1 MNKLFCTFIIPIQL
15 IVWPLLLFGQI
26 PPGYYDNAA
35 GLSGTPLQ
43 SALHNII
50 DNHTVRSYN
59 QLWTDLQVT
68 DDKPNGKVWDIYSDI
83 PGGTPPYEY
92 SFGSDQCG
100 TYSQEGDCYNR
111 EHTFPKSWFG
121 GEVSPM
127 YSDLFQVMPAD
138 GYVNSQRSN
147 YPYGE
152 VGSYT
157 WISQNGSKLG
167 SCIYPG
173 YSSTVFEPIDEYKG
187 DVARNYFYMA
197 TRYYGE
203 DGSWPGSG
211 MVDGSQLKEWAKN
224 MLLEWSNGDQVSQ
237 KETDRNNAIYNLQNN
252 RNPFID
258 HPEYIELIWGDGLA
272 DEPAYQA
279 DNFAAQ
285 NITLTWT
292 DATGTYLPDSY
303 LIRMSDTGFDAIAIP
318 VDGTS
323 VSDDFWNINVNYG
336 EENCMFKNLDPNTEY
351 YFKIFGYS
359 GSETYI
365 DYKTDG
371 NILQVSITTSN

>member
-1 MNKLFCTFIIPIQL
+1 MNKLFFNSVFFFQLFIWSAISYS
-15 IVWPLLLFGQI
+15 QI
-26 PPGYYDNAA
+26 PPGYYDPAA
-35 GLSGTPLQ
+35 GLSGTALQ

-59 QLWTDLQVT
+59 QLWTDMQVT

-157 WISQNGSKLG
+157 WISQNGCKLG

-173 YSSTVFEPIDEYKG
+173 YNGTVFEPIDEYKG

-203 DGSWPGSG
+203 DGSWPGSD

-224 MLLEWSNGDQVSQ
+224 MLLEWSNNDPVSQ
-237 KETDRNNAIYNLQNN
+237 KEIDRNNAIYNLQDN

-258 HPEYIELIWGDGLA
+258 HPEYIGLIWGDGLA
-272 DEPAYQA
+272 EEPAYQA
-279 DNFAAQ
+279 SDFAAQ

-303 LIRMSDTGFDAIAIP
+303 LIRMSDSGFDAIAVP
-318 VDGTS
+318 SDGVT
-323 VSDDFWNINVNYG
+323 VSDDFWNLNINYG
-336 EENCMFKNLDPNTEY
+336 VENCMFENLSPNTTY

-359 GSETYI
+359 GSGNSI

-371 NILQVSITTSN
+371 NIMQVSITTSN